1 MVEYFCK
8 TCDAGPWSD
17 DAVGS
22 DGKSIVK
29 LHIDLKHEV
38 IKYHDE
44 KSIEQ
49 LATEALQKLD
59 PIKKMIDL
67 SKTSEYVCNTC
78 KSDPFDKYSTD
89 DDDSNI
95 YQYHMDKK
103 CDVVLWKYSD
113 EQETPKYSKEM
124 FEGYDKIDNVADEL
138 QKKYKFVTLRKTDEI
153 LQYDGKIYNSSL
165 AESAIKEETERL
177 IPNCTSHN
185 RNEVINKIKAQTYS
199 DLENF
204 DADTNTITID
214 NGILSLNFLE
224 LTPHTPKNLSRV
236 LYPVEYHKP
245 EHEIKDDTIF
255 ADIEENLKDTLFW
268 KFLKSSFTVDGQ
280 FRQNDFE
287 TVLESMASVF
297 VKKQI
302 DERAFMNLGQG
313 ENGISV
319 CLKYITILLGKNN
332 VSNISLQEMSED
344 KFMLAE
350 LNGKSANIYADLEKN
365 ELRHTGKIKLITS
378 NEGIQVQKK
387 HGHPFT
393 LYPFCK
399 LMFSCNR
406 FPKVFDQ
413 GQGFFRRWIIVK
425 WERNFENDPE
435 RDEHL
440 LEKLTSNREEMN
452 LVFSCLVFLARK
464 LNRVGKFTHS
474 KDWKTIQKEWNENAD
489 PIDDFDSNYIIDSEN
504 NKTKRETYQFY
515 KKYCFKKGETP
526 LGMGQ
531 FSKAFAEY
539 HDEYR
544 NNSVREWSNIDFKE
558 SVQTNMK
565 D

>member
-1 MVEYFCK
+1 MALDIKINCKPCLEGKCDECNHNDCLCEVECNHNK
-8 TCDAGPWSD
+8 PILRD
-17 DAVGS
+17 D
-22 DGKSIVK
+22 
-29 LHIDLKHEV
+29 V
-38 IKYHDE
+38 IK
-44 KSIEQ
+44 KPIEIHT
-49 LATEALQKLD
+49 LRRTREF
-59 PIKKMIDL
+59 
-67 SKTSEYVCNTC
+67 VCNTC
-78 KSDPFDKYSTD
+78 KSDPFDKHSTD
-89 DDDSNI
+89 DDEVNI
-95 YQYHMDKK
+95 YQYHINKK
-103 CDVVLWKYSD
+103 CDVVLLEYPVEKID
-113 EQETPKYSKEM
+113 EYEKEE
-124 FEGYDKIDNVADEL
+124 FEGEDKIDNVADTL

-153 LQYDGKIYNSSL
+153 LQYDGKIYNSFL
-165 AESAIKEETERL
+165 AESTIKEETEKL
-177 IPNCTSHN
+177 IPNCTTSN
-185 RNEVINKIKAQTYS
+185 RNEVINKIKARTYVN
-199 DLENF
+199 LESF
-204 DADTNTITID
+204 DEDPDKITVD
-214 NGILSLNFLE
+214 NGILSLKTLE
-224 LTPHTPKNLSRV
+224 VTPHTPNNLSRV

-245 EHEIKDDTIF
+245 EREINDNTIF
-255 ADIEENLKDTLFW
+255 VDIEENLKNTLFW
-268 KFLKSSFTVDGQ
+268 KSLKSSFTIDGK

-313 ENGISV
+313 ENGKSVFLNYIIS
-319 CLKYITILLGKNN
+319 LLGKNN
-332 VSNISLQEMSED
+332 ISNMSLQEMTED

-399 LMFSCNR
+399 LIFSCNR

-435 RDEHL
+435 RDSHL
-440 LEKLTSNREEMN
+440 LEKLTSNRKEMN
-452 LVFSCLVFLARK
+452 LVFSCIVSLANK

-489 PIDDFDSNYIIDSEN
+489 PIDDFDTNYIIDSEN
-504 NKTKRETYQFY
+504 NKSKRETYQFY
-515 KKYCFKKGETP
+515 KKIMLSKGENP
-526 LGMGQ
+526 LVIGQ

-539 HDEYR
+539 HDEDR
-544 NNSVREWSNIDFKE
+544 TNHKRVWLNIDFKE
-558 SVQTNMK
+558 PIQTNMK
-565 D
+565 DYDV